1 MAVTTNTKTMNITVD
16 HFNEIIPLLEKL
28 FNNEYPTNEELVNVL
43 QQYVSQ
49 EALEGAL
56 VDYVTTEKLDEKTAG
71 LQGLTQ
77 EQIDKIN
84 KVTEL
89 ENIDLLNT
97 VTLVGLF
104 VGAMLPFLFGAL
116 TMESVGKAAN
126 EMIEEVRRQF
136 RETPGIMEGTAKP
149 DYKKCVDISTDA
161 ALKEMILPGVL
172 ALAFPILIGL
182 LLGSNALAG
191 LLAGSVVTGFLMAVF
206 MSNSGGAWDNAK
218 KYIEEGNHGGKGSE
232 AHKAAVVGDTVGDP
246 FKDTSGPSMNI
257 LIKLMSIVSLVFAPI
272 ILKHGGILIN
282 LIK

>member
-89 ENIDLLNT
+89 ENTIATLNERITGLQALEST
-97 VTLVGLF
+97 VTTLNEKVVELQTRIE
-104 VGAMLPFLFGAL
+104 AL
-116 TMESVGKAAN
+116 ENPTVPPETPPEVPPTAPTLTSIQAVVN
-126 EMIEEVRRQF
+126 IPEEVTITTS
-136 RETPGIMEGTAKP
+136 TPLEDLKQYIVVNGEYDDSTTKEITEYELQGTLTTGT
-149 DYKKCVDISTDA
+149 ST
-161 ALKEMILPGVL
+161 IT
-172 ALAFPILIGL
+172 
-182 LLGSNALAG
+182 
-191 LLAGSVVTGFLMAVF
+191 VVPTENESITTTFDV
-206 MSNSGGAWDNAK
+206 
-218 KYIEEGNHGGKGSE
+218 
-232 AHKAAVVGDTVGDP
+232 TV
-246 FKDTSGPSMNI
+246 
-257 LIKLMSIVSLVFAPI
+257 A
-272 ILKHGGILIN
+272 
-282 LIK
+282 

>member
-89 ENIDLLNT
+89 ENTIATLNETITGLQALESSVATLNEKVTQLQALENTITTLNEKVVELQTRIEALENPT
-97 VTLVGLF
+97 VPPETPPEVPPTTPTLTSIQV
-104 VGAMLPFLFGAL
+104 VVNIP
-116 TMESVGKAAN
+116 
-126 EMIEEVRRQF
+126 EEVTITTSTPLEDLKQYIVVNGGYDD
-136 RETPGIMEGTAKP
+136 ETSKEITEYELQGTLTTGT
-149 DYKKCVDISTDA
+149 ST
-161 ALKEMILPGVL
+161 IT
-172 ALAFPILIGL
+172 
-182 LLGSNALAG
+182 
-191 LLAGSVVTGFLMAVF
+191 VVATEN
-206 MSNSGGAWDNAK
+206 NSITTTFD
-218 KYIEEGNHGGKGSE
+218 
-232 AHKAAVVGDTVGDP
+232 VTV
-246 FKDTSGPSMNI
+246 
-257 LIKLMSIVSLVFAPI
+257 A
-272 ILKHGGILIN
+272 
-282 LIK
+282 

>member
-89 ENIDLLNT
+89 ENTIATLNERITGLQALEST
-97 VTLVGLF
+97 VTTLNEKVVELQTRIE
-104 VGAMLPFLFGAL
+104 AL
-116 TMESVGKAAN
+116 ENPTVPPETPPEVPPTAPTLTSIQAVVN
-126 EMIEEVRRQF
+126 IPEEVTITTSTPLEDLKQYVVVNGEYDD
-136 RETPGIMEGTAKP
+136 ETTKEITEYELQGTLTTGT
-149 DYKKCVDISTDA
+149 ST
-161 ALKEMILPGVL
+161 IT
-172 ALAFPILIGL
+172 
-182 LLGSNALAG
+182 
-191 LLAGSVVTGFLMAVF
+191 VVATENDSITTTFDV
-206 MSNSGGAWDNAK
+206 
-218 KYIEEGNHGGKGSE
+218 
-232 AHKAAVVGDTVGDP
+232 TV
-246 FKDTSGPSMNI
+246 
-257 LIKLMSIVSLVFAPI
+257 A
-272 ILKHGGILIN
+272 
-282 LIK
+282 